1 MECWGF
7 VFQYH
12 HLFPDFTALENVLMP
27 TLDCRKKQ
35 ARRIGNCRKPL
46 KEVVLEDRMD
56 QKFGNFKEG
65 KTRGFR

>member
-1 MECWGF
+1 MSDKERSDMRMECWGF

-35 ARRIGNCRKPL
+35 ARRIGNC
-46 KEVVLEDRMD
+46 
-56 QKFGNFKEG
+56 
-65 KTRGFR
+65 